1 MAAGVEGERPL
12 SHGTGAC
19 AHAARD
25 AVERDAA
32 LRLELEDPQV
42 HARPAV
48 GGRDERARLA
58 GVRAG
63 HVGARDARLD
73 AGVDHRRAG
82 GEPGAGRRL
91 DDRVHRTHVDAVAA
105 PRAGSEEGE
114 LIRRARRAEV
124 AAGGDALLGAHPH
137 LLEQAAERL
146 AEETAPV
153 ARPRVHQK
161 VGPRLTCQRNAKV
174 LSPGAKS
181 RALSQRFTASG
192 TSKRIVQASSFTR
205 WRVITPTPMSYNVV
219 YHRPG
224 GTDGSAAVSTT
235 PASAKTS
242 SPT

>member
-32 LRLELEDPQV
+32 LRLELEDPQ
-42 HARPAV
+42 
-48 GGRDERARLA
+48 
-58 GVRAG
+58 
-63 HVGARDARLD
+63 
-73 AGVDHRRAG
+73 
-82 GEPGAGRRL
+82 
-91 DDRVHRTHVDAVAA
+91 
-105 PRAGSEEGE
+105 
-114 LIRRARRAEV
+114 
-124 AAGGDALLGAHPH
+124 AHPP
-137 LLEQAAERL
+137 LRGQGAERL

-192 TSKRIVQASSFTR
+192 TSKRIVQASSFT
-205 WRVITPTPMSYNVV
+205 
-219 YHRPG
+219 
-224 GTDGSAAVSTT
+224 
-235 PASAKTS
+235 
-242 SPT
+242 